1 MAGAVA
7 AQVAQLEPPSIG
19 MPQAPPAQVEHPPHD
34 EQPPVGQ
41 VSQAEHAP
49 QEAQP
54 PHDEHALQGAQPPH
68 DPQ

>member
-1 MAGAVA
+1 
-7 AQVAQLEPPSIG
+7 
-19 MPQAPPAQVEHPPHD
+19 MPQAPPAQV